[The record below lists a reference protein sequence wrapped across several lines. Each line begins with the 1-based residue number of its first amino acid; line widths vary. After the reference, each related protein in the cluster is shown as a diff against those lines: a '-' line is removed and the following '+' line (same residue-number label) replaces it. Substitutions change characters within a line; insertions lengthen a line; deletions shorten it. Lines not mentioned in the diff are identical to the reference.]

1 MSLTVLGSR
10 FPTLLLIF
18 LLLITSGQSTY
29 AQTPASAPRTATA
42 ARVEHAP
49 RLDGSLDDP
58 LWSSAP
64 VISDFRQREPNETQ
78 PATENTEVR
87 ILYDSRHL
95 YIGVHCYDSTP
106 GAIVARQLRRDLSQ
120 DLDDN
125 FAIAVDSTFS
135 HRNAY
140 VFQVNPLGT
149 QRDGRIVEELAP
161 PPDDSI
167 IDPSWDGL
175 WMSAAK
181 ITADG
186 WTATI
191 DIPFST
197 LNFRGA

>member
-64 VISDFRQREPNETQ
+64 VI
-78 PATENTEVR
+78 
-87 ILYDSRHL
+87 YDSAP
-95 YIGVHCYDSTP
+95 ST
-106 GAIVARQLRRDLSQ
+106 IVATQLRRDLSQ

-125 FAIAVDSTFS
+125 FAVAIDSTLS

-149 QRDGRIVEELAP
+149 QR
-161 PPDDSI
+161 
-167 IDPSWDGL
+167 
-175 WMSAAK
+175 
-181 ITADG
+181 
-186 WTATI
+186 
-191 DIPFST
+191 
-197 LNFRGA
+197 